1 MMDNFQQSAYKQK
14 SCEAGKQLQ
23 CNAVEP
29 EPTTTNRKKPS
40 MIGPTATLLLLFCN
54 NRRVKFSPS
63 FTLRPIERKH
73 EQCNVAGIAHRAD
86 ILHLPTL
93 MYVALELVTLGVQDA
108 LGASLHREHC
118 HLLN

>member
-1 MMDNFQQSAYKQK
+1 
-14 SCEAGKQLQ
+14 
-23 CNAVEP
+23 
-29 EPTTTNRKKPS
+29 

-54 NRRVKFSPS
+54 NRRIKFSPS
-63 FTLRPIERKH
+63 LALRPIKRKD

-93 MYVALELVTLGVQDA
+93 MYVALEFVTLGVKDA
-108 LGASLHREHC
+108 LGASLQRTHG